1 MFNYL
6 ALYKWTLSV
15 LNEFSFP
22 FVLNGLTIHAL
33 FNVADIMQD
42 VIAECI
48 HMWHWHNIQ
57 WAHVAIIF
65 VFSSSNQLHRNTVNY
80 VVSTYLLHNFIL
92 SPSVRVYVW
101 HSRTTTNFAYHPVSY
116 YTLQRTVH
124 DLLTQFV
131 WPTCIN
137 NHDNDRL

>member
-80 VVSTYLLHNFIL
+80 VVSNYLSFDIFCIISSCHL
-92 SPSVRVYVW
+92 VYVYMYDILEP
-101 HSRTTTNFAYHPVSY
+101 RP
-116 YTLQRTVH
+116 TLLIIQF
-124 DLLTQFV
+124 LTIHYREQF
-131 WPTCIN
+131 TIY
-137 NHDNDRL
+137 